1 MTLIIIRNSKQTQCS
16 NCGGTHD
23 YITKPTQNRP
33 CSTPVAYPIEQATK
47 TSRLLAQGDQD
58 IERIPTGMDVI
69 LAEGARQLPVR
80 GEPDLQ
86 RFTVSERWA

>member
-1 MTLIIIRNSKQTQCS
+1 
-16 NCGGTHD
+16 
-23 YITKPTQNRP
+23 
-33 CSTPVAYPIEQATK
+33 
-47 TSRLLAQGDQD
+47 LLAHGPQD
-58 IERIPTGMDVI
+58 IERIPTGLDVV